1 MSKGKKKN
9 SQTDIKALK
18 PKFLPDPDP
27 VLKRKAVEGHWYG
40 HCDIK
45 YFGYAFLLAIVVLA
59 VFLRFY
65 DISAEDVWCD
75 EANAVIIS
83 ELNPS
88 GIITRMS
95 HDASPPLY
103 NLLLH
108 SWMYVFGETE
118 LSLRSLSVLFGIM
131 LIIALYFIG
140 KRIFSEKVGLY
151 AALIASVAPIH
162 IMYSQQIRMYTL
174 LSFVSLMSMYYL
186 LRFIQEKKTS
196 FLLGYGIFTIL
207 SLYTHNY
214 GIFLLPAQALLI
226 LLFVRQRQMILWWF
240 FSVVCI
246 GAVYAFWIPSL
257 FGQVSGVPRTG
268 GWRDDYW
275 NLYGFGGSL
284 FMSVAS
290 FSPGG
295 PQLPYVPLNAMRWM
309 PLLPV
314 LIMLLLLIASLIPL
328 FNKKYDHLKT
338 GIGWLAVYCFIP
350 LISAGIVS
358 YLRSNIYLP
367 GRTDQLVF
375 PAFCLLAAVGIQQLR
390 PVFLRYAAVTL
401 IMVFSILTLYDYYRI
416 DLKQGNRMIA
426 QTIKERLFPGD
437 AILCTSLTRGFLEY
451 YLREETPRLH
461 LNFYSYPP
469 GKGRSTGGENIPRL
483 LKNQK
488 ELDEQAK
495 LLFSE
500 IKSHSSSGRCFI
512 VYVPNE
518 VNKFLGETF
527 QTNVPA
533 GQITNIGRFKQSLFQ
548 IPAYIM
554 LVHF

>member
-9 SQTDIKALK
+9 NQTDIKAFK
-18 PKFLPDPDP
+18 QKILPDPDP
-27 VLKRKAVEGHWYG
+27 VLEKKALEGLWYENFS
-40 HCDIK
+40 IK
-45 YFGYAFLLAIVVLA
+45 YFGYVFLLVMVVFA
-59 VFLRFY
+59 VFLRFH
-65 DISAEDVWCD
+65 DVSTQDVWCD
-75 EANAVIIS
+75 EANSIIIA

-95 HDASPPLY
+95 DDASPPLY
-103 NLLLH
+103 YLLLH
-108 SWMYVFGETE
+108 SWMYAFGETE
-118 LSLRSLSVLFGIM
+118 LALRGLSVLFGMM

-186 LRFIQEKKTS
+186 LRFIQEKKIS
-196 FLLGYGIFTIL
+196 FLPGYAIFTIL

-214 GIFLLPAQALLI
+214 GIFLLPAQALLV

-246 GAVYAFWIPSL
+246 GAVYAPWIPSL
-257 FGQVSGVPRTG
+257 FGQISGVPKT

-275 NLYGFGGSL
+275 NHYGFVGSF
-284 FMSVAS
+284 FMSIAS

-295 PQLPYVPLNAMRWM
+295 PQLSYVPLNAIRWM

-314 LIMLLLLIASLIPL
+314 LTMLLLLIASLIPL
-328 FNKKYDHLKT
+328 FNKKYDQLKT
-338 GIGWLAVYCFIP
+338 EVGWLAVYCFIP
-350 LISAGIVS
+350 LIFAAIVS
-358 YLRSNIYLP
+358 CLRSNVYLP

-375 PAFCLLAAVGIQQLR
+375 PAFCLLVAVGIQQFRL
-390 PVFLRYAAVTL
+390 VFLRYAAVTL
-401 IMVFSILTLYDYYRI
+401 IMVCSILTLYDYYRM

-426 QTIKERLFPGD
+426 QTIKERLAPGD
-437 AILCTSLTRGFLEY
+437 TILCTSLTRGFLEY
-451 YLREETPRLH
+451 YLREEKPRLN

-469 GKGRSTGGENIPRL
+469 TKSRSTGGQNVSSL
-483 LKNQK
+483 LKNRK

-495 LLFSE
+495 RLFSE

-533 GQITNIGRFKQSLFQ
+533 GQIKNIGRFKQSLFP

>member
-18 PKFLPDPDP
+18 PKFLPDHGPI
-27 VLKRKAVEGHWYG
+27 LERKAVEGHWY
-40 HCDIK
+40 DNYAIQ

-59 VFLRFY
+59 VILRFY
-65 DISAEDVWCD
+65 DISAKDVWCD
-75 EANAVIIS
+75 EANSVIIA

-103 NLLLH
+103 YLLLH
-108 SWMYVFGETE
+108 SWMYAFGETE
-118 LSLRSLSVLFGIM
+118 LALRSLSVLFGIM

-174 LSFVSLMSMYYL
+174 LSLMSLLSMYYL
-186 LRFIQEKKTS
+186 LRFIQEKKIS
-196 FLLGYGIFTIL
+196 FLPGYGIFTIL

-214 GIFLLPAQALLI
+214 GLFLLPAQALLI
-226 LLFVRQRQMILWWF
+226 LLFVRQRQMIFWWF
-240 FSVVCI
+240 FSAVCI
-246 GAVYAFWIPSL
+246 GAVYALWIPSL
-257 FGQVSGVPRTG
+257 SGQISAVPKT

-295 PQLPYVPLNAMRWM
+295 PQLPYVPLNSMRWM

-328 FNKKYDHLKT
+328 FNKKDDQLKT
-338 GIGWLAVYCFIP
+338 GVGWLAVYCFIP
-350 LISAGIVS
+350 LIFAGIVS

-375 PAFCLLAAVGIQQLR
+375 PAFCLLAAVGIQQFR
-390 PVFLRYAAVTL
+390 PVFLRYAVVTL
-401 IMVFSILTLYDYYRI
+401 IMVCSFLTLYDYYRI
-416 DLKQGNRMIA
+416 DLKEGNRIIA
-426 QTIKERLFPGD
+426 QAIKERLAPGD
-437 AILCTSLTRGFLEY
+437 TILCTSLTRGFLEY
-451 YLREETPRLH
+451 YLREEKPRLH

-469 GKGRSTGGENIPRL
+469 TQGRSTGGEDVSRL
-483 LKNQK
+483 LKNRRQ
-488 ELDEQAK
+488 LDDQAK

-518 VNKFLGETF
+518 VNKFLDVPF
-527 QTNVPA
+527 RTNVPA

>member
-9 SQTDIKALK
+9 SRTDIKVLK
-18 PKFLPDPDP
+18 PKFLPDPGP
-27 VLKRKAVEGHWYG
+27 VLKRKAIEDRWYG
-40 HCDIK
+40 NFAVK
-45 YFGYAFLLAIVVLA
+45 YFGYTFLLTMVVLA
-59 VFLRFY
+59 VFLRFH
-65 DISAEDVWCD
+65 DISAQDVWCD
-75 EANAVIIS
+75 EANSVIIA

-95 HDASPPLY
+95 NDASPPLY
-103 NLLLH
+103 YLLLH
-108 SWMYVFGETE
+108 SWMYAFGKTE
-118 LSLRSLSVLFGIM
+118 LALRSLSVLFGVM

-140 KRIFSEKVGLY
+140 KRMFSEKVGLY
-151 AALIASVAPIH
+151 AALIASAAPIH

-174 LSFVSLMSMYYL
+174 LSLMSLLSMYYL
-186 LRFIQEKKTS
+186 MRFIREKKIS
-196 FLLGYGIFTIL
+196 FLPGYGIFTVL

-214 GIFLLPAQALLI
+214 GLFLLPAQALLV
-226 LLFVRQRQMILWWF
+226 LFFVRRRQMILWWF

-246 GAVYAFWIPSL
+246 GAAYSIWVPSL
-257 FGQVSGVPRTG
+257 FGQVSAVPKT
-268 GWRDDYW
+268 GWRDYFW
-275 NLYGFGGSL
+275 SHYGFGGSL
-284 FMSVAS
+284 FMSMAS

-295 PQLPYVPLNAMRWM
+295 PQLPYVPLNAMRSM

-314 LIMLLLLIASLIPL
+314 LVMLLLLIASLIPL
-328 FNKKYDHLKT
+328 FNKKDDQLKT

-350 LISAGIVS
+350 LIFAGILS

-390 PVFLRYAAVTL
+390 PFFLRYAAVVL
-401 IMVFSILTLYDYYRI
+401 IMVFSVLTLYDYYRI

-426 QTIKERLFPGD
+426 QTIKERLAPGD

-451 YLREETPRLH
+451 YLREETPSLH

-469 GKGRSTGGENIPRL
+469 TKSRSIGGENVAGL
-483 LKNQK
+483 LKNPQK
-488 ELDEQAK
+488 LDEQAK
-495 LLFSE
+495 RLFSE

-518 VNKFLGETF
+518 VNKFLDAPF
-527 QTNVPA
+527 RTNVPA
-533 GQITNIGRFKQSLFQ
+533 DQITNIGRFKQSLFK